1 MTQKPETLSKGIMD
15 FSITG
20 DDGVRKILEGIFKI
34 LSKFSGVFDS
44 DDNKLKIDLNKVDIN
59 PFINDTL
66 NSLAIKELAVEDN
79 EFRLELN
86 YRKQ

>member
-1 MTQKPETLSKGIMD
+1 
-15 FSITG
+15 
-20 DDGVRKILEGIFKI
+20 

-66 NSLAIKELAVEDN
+66 NSLAIKELVVEDN